1 MLYSNG
7 TQQIK
12 CLCDF
17 LLILTAGYRAGY
29 RSVPREYPNFCL
41 RCDESN
47 EDYCYSDSSPRTRS
61 IMRTRNASRLH
72 VSALCSRLPYCILFL
87 LKELFLDAFAK
98 LRKITIS
105 FVMSVRL
112 SVSVRPPE

>member
-1 MLYSNG
+1 MLMLYSNG

-12 CLCDF
+12 RLCDF
-17 LLILTAGYRAGY
+17 FLILTAGY

-47 EDYCYSDSSPRTRS
+47 EDYCYSVSSPRTRS
-61 IMRTRNASRLH
+61 IMRTRNASRLR
-72 VSALCSRLPYCILFL
+72 VTALCSRLPYCIHFL

-98 LRKITIS
+98 LRKATIS
-105 FVMSVRL
+105 FFMSVRL
-112 SVSVRPPE
+112 SASPRPPE